1 MTNIEEKLPS
11 LKKDVPLSRY
21 TTFRIGGNAKYF
33 IEAENGDEVEQA
45 IAVARENDIPFLIL
59 GNGSNIL
66 VSDDGYDGLVIKMSG
81 RKIASGGEIVIAESG
96 VFLPALVLFCAKSGL
111 AGLEWASGIPG
122 TVGGAVRGNAGAF
135 GGSMA
140 DSIAEVIV
148 IDTRNGRKFTMRNE
162 ECEFGYRE
170 SLFKRYPELVI
181 IEVKMKFSKD
191 DPEEVQTKANQ
202 YLDYRKERHPREP
215 SAGSVFKAPD
225 LSDEKR
231 AEMFERFPEIEKLG
245 DIIPAAF
252 LIDKCGLKGKRSG
265 DAMVSELHANFLI
278 NVGEAKAEDVKR
290 LISLIKEKVKEEFG
304 VSLEEEIQYVGF

>member
-1 MTNIEEKLPS
+1 MTDIEEKLPN
-11 LKKDVPLSRY
+11 LKKDVSLSRY
-21 TTFRIGGNAKYF
+21 TTFHIGGNAKYF
-33 IEAENGDEVEQA
+33 IEAGSKEEVERA
-45 IAVARENDIPFLIL
+45 IIIAKDNDLPFLVL

-96 VFLPALVLFCAKSGL
+96 VLLPSLVLFCAKSGL

-135 GGSMA
+135 GESMA
-140 DSIAEVIV
+140 DSIVEVIV
-148 IDTRNGRKFTMRNE
+148 IDAGTGKVSTMRND

-170 SLFKRYPELVI
+170 SLFKRYPELVVV
-181 IEVKMKFSKD
+181 EAKMKFSKD
-191 DPEEVQTKANQ
+191 DPEEVQAKANQ

-215 SAGSVFKAPD
+215 SAGSVFKAPE

-245 DIIPAAF
+245 IIVPAAF
-252 LIDKCGLKGKRSG
+252 LIDKCGLKGKRLG
-265 DAMVSELHANFLI
+265 DAMVSDLHANFVI